1 MNTFSNEQITEMPHY
16 QSVVFQS
23 LEKEA
28 LYHRLASATIWLL
41 ILASICVA
49 LAFFNGELFAYVAPY
64 LPFLFPAYA
73 VIYVLWQYVS
83 FRRTGFAIRQQDI
96 LYRRGV
102 FWQTTTILP
111 FSRIQHS
118 EIHHGPLQR
127 LWQLS
132 TLQLFTAGGHGADLA
147 INGFTQDQSQSL
159 RDVIGQAN
167 RDHNQQ

>member
-1 MNTFSNEQITEMPHY
+1 MPCY
-16 QSVVFQS
+16 QNVAFRP
-23 LEKEA
+23 LEREA
-28 LYHRLASATIWLL
+28 LHHRIASAMIWLL
-41 ILASICVA
+41 LLAAIFAA
-49 LAFFNGELFAYVAPY
+49 LAYVNAELFAHIKPY
-64 LPFLFPAYA
+64 LPFAYPAYA
-73 VIYVLWQYVS
+73 MLYLAWQYMS
-83 FRRTGFAIRQQDI
+83 YRRTGFAIREHDI

-147 INGFTQDQSQSL
+147 INGFTQEQSQSL